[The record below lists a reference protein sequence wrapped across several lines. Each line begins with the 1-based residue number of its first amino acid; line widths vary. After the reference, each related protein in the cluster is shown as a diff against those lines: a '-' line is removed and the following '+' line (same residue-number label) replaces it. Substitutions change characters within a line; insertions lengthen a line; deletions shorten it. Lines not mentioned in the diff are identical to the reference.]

1 MRNVFSC
8 SLGTR
13 VRTGCKCADLSG
25 NYTTCTA
32 SHNNDMGE
40 TNFLV
45 ELRVLKVWK
54 GTGKVGISE
63 GAQLEVCLQTE
74 MQVCI

>member
-1 MRNVFSC
+1 
-8 SLGTR
+8 
-13 VRTGCKCADLSG
+13 
-25 NYTTCTA
+25 
-32 SHNNDMGE
+32 MGE

-54 GTGKVGISE
+54 GTGKVGISA
-63 GAQLEVCLQTE
+63 GAQLEVCLQAE